1 MKFILKFVLL
11 CMASIFLLS
20 LLLAA
25 IIYFFFAMIRWLFT
39 GERPKFIVFI
49 NKFNQWKK
57 NSVWPQRN
65 NENANIIDAEVRD
78 VTEMNKKLTN
88 EQKRDL

>member
-1 MKFILKFVLL
+1 M
-11 CMASIFLLS
+11 
-20 LLLAA
+20 
-25 IIYFFFAMIRWLFT
+25 
-39 GERPKFIVFI
+39 

-57 NSVWPQRN
+57 SSIWPQRN
-65 NENANIIDAEVRD
+65 NENENIIDAEVRD

>member
-25 IIYFFFAMIRWLFT
+25 IVYFFFAMIRWLFT

-88 EQKRDL
+88 ERMRDL

>member
-1 MKFILKFVLL
+1 
-11 CMASIFLLS
+11 MASIFLLS

-25 IIYFFFAMIRWLFT
+25 IVYFFFAMIRWLFT

>member
-39 GERPKFIVFI
+39 GERPQVIVFM

-65 NENANIIDAEVRD
+65 NENENIIDAEVRD